1 MVLQQWVANT
11 EQRVAGRRW
20 GRCRGG
26 EGGGGERRNGCTG
39 THGTSISNYSALF
52 RRPSCC
58 CKRCSQE
65 VPTIDFSQ
73 GRERHR
79 REGGG
84 RRELSQAVKSDR
96 KTANNADDRDWFS
109 SPSPASP
116 PGSSLASTVGFGLR
130 LSVSQRALVG
140 HGPTTGRSS
149 CPSAVN
155 AGTTLRPWSLALAVW
170 SCHLKS
176 AGVLFTVMLT
186 IELLSSTHFQ
196 SQANRICNLL

>member
-84 RRELSQAVKSDR
+84 RRKERVVASGEKR
-96 KTANNADDRDWFS
+96 KENCEQCGR
-109 SPSPASP
+109 PRLVLKPV
-116 PGSSLASTVGFGLR
+116 SSLASRLQPRLYCGLWSSIISQSVGPSGTR
-130 LSVSQRALVG
+130 TNNRQKQLSLCCQRWHYPASLIPG
-140 HGPTTGRSS
+140 AGRVKLSFEVCWCS
-149 CPSAVN
+149 VY
-155 AGTTLRPWSLALAVW
+155 
-170 SCHLKS
+170 CH
-176 AGVLFTVMLT
+176 VDY
-186 IELLSSTHFQ
+186 
-196 SQANRICNLL
+196 